1 MSLMNET
8 KYAPWRVFDLGNE
21 AIYKDRGLVM
31 DTYMDTKAVFEICN
45 DLAIS
50 LTSKDDE
57 QNHINFRRPMT
68 ECMGLVIP
76 WVYGA
81 KGYAMRGFGC
91 VVRSCLTE
99 LSGLIFINQRV
110 ATNGLGPKR
119 SGSFCR
125 KLIFDQINRH
135 LDQHDQ
141 NVGLKTNFYV
151 ISHVNLQSSVLGSL
165 ASIFARL
172 MSIKNII
179 IYKPIHYHHFS
190 LAFSLTSIQ
199 ENTDFEML

>member
-31 DTYMDTKAVFEICN
+31 DTYMDTKAGFEICN

-68 ECMGLVIP
+68 ECMGFNIP

-81 KGYAMRGFGC
+81 KDYAMRGFGC
-91 VVRSCLTE
+91 VVRSCRTDLIGLT
-99 LSGLIFINQRV
+99 FANQLV
-110 ATNGLGPKR
+110 ATNGLGLKK

-125 KLIFDQINRH
+125 KLIFEQINLH
-135 LDQHDQ
+135 HVQYGQ
-141 NVGLKTNFYV
+141 NGFFMANSCI
-151 ISHVNLQSSVLGSL
+151 ISRVNLQSSFLGIL
-165 ASIFARL
+165 AIIFARL
-172 MSIKNII
+172 MPK
-179 IYKPIHYHHFS
+179 
-190 LAFSLTSIQ
+190 
-199 ENTDFEML
+199 